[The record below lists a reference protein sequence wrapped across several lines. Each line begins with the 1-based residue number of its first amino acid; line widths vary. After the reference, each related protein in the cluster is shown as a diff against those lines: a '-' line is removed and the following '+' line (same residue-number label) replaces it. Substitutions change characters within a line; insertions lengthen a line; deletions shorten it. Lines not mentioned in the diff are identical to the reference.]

1 MWSAAIFP
9 AVLAGTSSS
18 VFLDAMQAG
27 TLKSSA
33 FDHEAALRIR
43 WIIDAA
49 SAHCRD
55 CTAYATF
62 PRKHQVNKCTKA
74 QVIDL

>member
-1 MWSAAIFP
+1 MWSAAISP

-18 VFLDAMQAG
+18 VFLDAMLGEIKKAMQGG
-27 TLKSSA
+27 TQESCP
-33 FDHEAALRIR
+33 FEQEAALKIR
-43 WIIDAA
+43 WVIKTA

-62 PRKHQVNKCTKA
+62 PRKH
-74 QVIDL
+74 